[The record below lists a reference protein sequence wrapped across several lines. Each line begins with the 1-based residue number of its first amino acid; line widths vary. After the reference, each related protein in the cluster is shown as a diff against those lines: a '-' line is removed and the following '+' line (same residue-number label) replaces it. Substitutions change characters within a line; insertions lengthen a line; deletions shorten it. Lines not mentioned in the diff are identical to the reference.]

1 MYAGPFLIYYY
12 PTPQARAWA
21 MEETMQKKKMAAALA
36 SVNLHLEE
44 EARAVASAALV
55 PAAANFSS
63 GAWPHS
69 GRESIMNLRQLV
81 TMRLWRR

>member
-1 MYAGPFLIYYY
+1 MN
-12 PTPQARAWA
+12 
-21 MEETMQKKKMAAALA
+21 KKKVAAALA
-36 SVNLHLEE
+36 AVNLYLAD
-44 EARAVASAALV
+44 EARSAAAVPLV
-55 PAAANFSS
+55 AGPAGS